1 MKLTM
6 TKCWAKIGNLVW
18 RSAKNAPLSAHKQ
31 CWIATGFL
39 RSRLQKMPFEYN
51 TARNFE
57 FV

>member
-1 MKLTM
+1 MKLTI
-6 TKCWAKIGNLVW
+6 TKCRAKVGNLVW
-18 RSAKNAPLSAHKQ
+18 RYAKKALLTAHKQ